1 MKPPAPSEGQE
12 SQEKEKE
19 SDTVP
24 KKNNE
29 KTPEKEKEKEKET
42 KENEKEKE
50 TKTDDSASDSDIFLI
65 HSTGWNVLHVSDPRT
80 GELLTNRLLGDAMPD
95 ESPYEGKRD
104 SGIEHFLCELSVS
117 TDYKYVVS
125 DGWVWHPVGVA
136 MIFNVENWLAGD
148 LYIEASATSLDWTEN
163 W

>member
-1 MKPPAPSEGQE
+1 VKTPEPWEVQE
-12 SQEKEKE
+12 AQEKEKE
-19 SDTVP
+19 SKSDTE
-24 KKNNE
+24 NE
-29 KTPEKEKEKEKET
+29 KKETNENEKETKAKAKEKEKEKET
-42 KENEKEKE
+42 NSG
-50 TKTDDSASDSDIFLI
+50 DSSNDSDIFLI

-80 GELLTNRLLGDAMPD
+80 GELLTNRLLGNAMPD

-117 TDYKYVVS
+117 PDYKYVVS
-125 DGWVWHPVGVA
+125 DGWVWQPVGMA

-148 LYIEASATSLDWTEN
+148 LYIEASAISLNWTEN